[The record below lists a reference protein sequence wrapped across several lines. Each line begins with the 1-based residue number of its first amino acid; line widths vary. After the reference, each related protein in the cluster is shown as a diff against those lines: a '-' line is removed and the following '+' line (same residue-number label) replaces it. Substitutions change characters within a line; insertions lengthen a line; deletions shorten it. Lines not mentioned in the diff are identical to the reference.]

1 MRISNLQSPISIT
14 LILLLATFLRFY
26 RIDAQSLWHDEGNSY
41 QMTLKSA
48 DRIIGD
54 AAADIHPPL
63 YYFLLSAWRA
73 VAGKSEFALR
83 GLSAFFGIILVTLV
97 YKIGKKSF
105 DETAALASAFFAAI
119 HPALIYYSQEMRM
132 YELVAMIGAGSWLLV
147 IGNWRG
153 EARSWRLEVRGW
165 KLEVGSWIVTAAV
178 IAAGL
183 YTHYSFAFII
193 IAINICILIRITHHA
208 SRITL
213 NYQLLI
219 TWLAPQILA
228 LLLYLPWLPIAFRQ
242 LTTWPAAREN
252 LPILESLLGVTRW
265 LTLGHTM
272 DADLAIPALI
282 GLAALIGLGM
292 YRTSVTTDKVHV
304 GGLRFVLPRFQ
315 SPVMAIALWLLV
327 PSTLTVIFGLF
338 SVAFSKFLIIA
349 VPAMCLMLGVGA
361 AGLFAPKV
369 GDDVSL
375 RWIIMRGSTSRA
387 VAIIALAGGMLVT
400 LTMTLALTNL
410 YSNPL
415 YARADYRGIAQFL
428 NRVSREGD
436 VILTNSPSQE
446 EVFRYYY
453 TQQNV
458 IPVARSR
465 PLNVPEQIAELETI
479 SKTYKRIFVLYWGD
493 EQADP
498 KKVIE
503 SWLNEKTFKAYDQWY
518 GDARLAAYAV
528 NQTAGTMNQKVNA
541 RFGDRIR
548 LEGYSINDS
557 SFAAGDIL
565 QLTLFWNPQSLI
577 SNRYKIFVHLSG
589 DPDSPPVA
597 QHDGEPV
604 GGLVLTTMWKPN
616 EIVRDNHG
624 VFLPLDLPR
633 GEYKLAVGLYDV
645 NTGERLTLADGHDKL
660 FLDSIVVK

>member
-1 MRISNLQSPISIT
+1 
-14 LILLLATFLRFY
+14 
-26 RIDAQSLWHDEGNSY
+26 LWHDEGNSY

-63 YYFLLSAWRA
+63 YYFLLTAWRA

-83 GLSAFFGIILVTLV
+83 GLSAFFGIILVALV
-97 YKIGKKSF
+97 YQLGKTYF
-105 DETAALASAFFAAI
+105 DESAALASAFFAAI

-132 YELVAMIGAGSWLLV
+132 YEMVAMIGAGCWLLV
-147 IGNWRG
+147 ISN
-153 EARSWRLEVRGW
+153 WRLEVRSW
-165 KLEVGSWIVTAAV
+165 TLDVGRWIGIALVTAF
-178 IAAGL
+178 GL
-183 YTHYSFAFII
+183 YTHYSFAFIV
-193 IAINICILIRITHHA
+193 IAINIYILILITQYA
-208 SRITL
+208 TRNTF

-219 TWLAPQILA
+219 TWLLPQSIA
-228 LLLYLPWLPIAFRQ
+228 LLLYLPWFPIAFRQ

-252 LPILESLLGVTRW
+252 LPMIEALLGVTRW
-265 LTLGHTM
+265 LTLGHTV
-272 DADLAIPALI
+272 DTDSAWVALI
-282 GLAALIGLGM
+282 GVGALIGLGL
-292 YRTSVTTDKVHV
+292 YRSKVHV
-304 GGLRFVLPRFQ
+304 EPVLTRSVSKDGLRFVLPRFQ
-315 SPVMAIALWLLV
+315 SPAMAIALWLII
-327 PSTLTVIFGLF
+327 PSGLTILFGLF
-338 SVAFSKFLIIA
+338 SAAFAKFLIIA
-349 VPAMCLMLGVGA
+349 VPALCLMMGA
-361 AGLFAPKV
+361 AFAEK
-369 GDDVSL
+369 GDHKRRPYIAITGSVLVIIGMVISL
-375 RWIIMRGSTSRA
+375 SNI
-387 VAIIALAGGMLVT
+387 
-400 LTMTLALTNL
+400 
-410 YSNPL
+410 YFNPL

-428 NRVSREGD
+428 NSIAREGD

-453 TQQNV
+453 TQPNV
-458 IPVARSR
+458 IAVARSR
-465 PLNVPEQIAELETI
+465 PLNVPQQIAELESI

-493 EQADP
+493 GQADP
-498 KKVIE
+498 TKVIE

-518 GDARLAAYAV
+518 GDVRLAAYAV

-577 SNRYKIFVHLSG
+577 SNRYKIFVHVIG

-633 GEYKLAVGLYDV
+633 GNYQLAVGLYDV
-645 NTGERLTLADGHDKL
+645 ATGARLTLADGSDKL

>member
-1 MRISNLQSPISIT
+1 MRSPNLYSLIF
-14 LILLLATFLRFY
+14 ILLLAAFLRFY

-41 QMTLKSA
+41 QMTLKNA

-63 YYFLLSAWRA
+63 YYFLLSAWRV

-83 GLSAFFGIILVTLV
+83 GLSAFFGIVLVTLV
-97 YKIGKKSF
+97 YRIGKKSF
-105 DETAALASAFFAAI
+105 DETSALASAFFAAI

-132 YELVAMIGAGSWLLV
+132 YEMGAMLGAGCWLFV
-147 IGNWRG
+147 IGDRG
-153 EARSWRLEVRGW
+153 LEVRSW
-165 KLEVGSWIVTAAV
+165 KLEVGNWIALAV
-178 IAAGL
+178 FIALGF
-183 YTHYSFAFII
+183 YTHYSFAFIV
-193 IAINICILIRITHHA
+193 IAINLYIIIRLTQYAIRNTRHASRNTHHPFG

-219 TWLAPQILA
+219 TWLVPQLIA
-228 LLLYLPWLPIAFRQ
+228 LLIYLPWLPIAYRQ

-252 LPILESLLGVTRW
+252 LPIIESLIGVTRW
-265 LTLGHTM
+265 LILGHTV
-272 DADLAIPALI
+272 DADVAIPALI
-282 GLAALIGLGM
+282 GLAALIPLGL
-292 YRTSVTTDKVHV
+292 YRA
-304 GGLRFVLPRFQ
+304 LPRGKNLL
-315 SPVMAIALWLLV
+315 AIFLWLIV
-327 PSTLTVIFGLF
+327 PSGLTVIFGLF

-349 VPAMCLMLGVGA
+349 APAMCLVLGVGA
-361 AGLFAPKV
+361 AGLLAPKV
-369 GDDVSL
+369 GEKVSL
-375 RWIIMRGSTSRA
+375 RWIIMRGSTQRA
-387 VAIIALAGGMLVT
+387 VAIIALAGGMLVA
-400 LTMTLALTNL
+400 LTMNLTLTNL
-410 YSNPL
+410 YFNPL
-415 YARADYRGIAQFL
+415 YARADYRGIARFL
-428 NRVSREGD
+428 TSIAREGD

-465 PLNVPEQIAELETI
+465 PLNMPEQIAELESI

-493 EQADP
+493 GQADP

-577 SNRYKIFVHLSG
+577 ANRYKIFVHVIG

-604 GGLVLTTMWKPN
+604 GGLVLTTMWKPD

-633 GEYKLAVGLYDV
+633 GDYKLAVGLYDV
-645 NTGERLTLADGHDKL
+645 NSSERLTLADGSDKL

>member
-83 GLSAFFGIILVTLV
+83 GLSAFFGIILVALV
-97 YKIGKKSF
+97 YQIGKKSF
-105 DETAALASAFFAAI
+105 DETAALASAFFVAI

-132 YELVAMIGAGSWLLV
+132 YELVAMIGAWCWLLV
-147 IGNWRG
+147 IGNWR
-153 EARSWRLEVRGW
+153 LEVRSW
-165 KLEVGSWIVTAAV
+165 KLEVRSWIGIALVTAF
-178 IAAGL
+178 GL
-183 YTHYSFAFII
+183 YTHYSFAFVV
-193 IAINICILIRITHHA
+193 IAINLYFAIRFLLSAINHQPSAIT
-208 SRITL
+208 
-213 NYQLLI
+213 NYHLLF
-219 TWLAPQILA
+219 TWLVPQSLA

-252 LPILESLLGVTRW
+252 LPILESLFGVTRW
-265 LTLGHTM
+265 LTLGHTV
-272 DADLAIPALI
+272 DAGFAVPALI
-282 GLAALIGLGM
+282 GVAALIL
-292 YRTSVTTDKVHV
+292 
-304 GGLRFVLPRFQ
+304 L
-315 SPVMAIALWLLV
+315 ALWRGGKILAPLTWLIV
-327 PSTLTVIFGLF
+327 PSALTVIFGLF
-338 SVAFSKFLIIA
+338 SVAFAKFLIIA
-349 VPAMCLMLGVGA
+349 VPALCLMLGSN
-361 AGLFAPKV
+361 FSPSP
-369 GDDVSL
+369 DVNLSIRRGGWGVRLISAIMIIFGITFSL
-375 RWIIMRGSTSRA
+375 S
-387 VAIIALAGGMLVT
+387 
-400 LTMTLALTNL
+400 NL
-410 YSNPL
+410 YFNPL

-428 NRVSREGD
+428 NSIAREGD

-453 TQQNV
+453 TQPNV
-458 IPVARSR
+458 IAVARSR
-465 PLNVPEQIAELETI
+465 PLNVPQQIAELESI
-479 SKTYKRIFVLYWGD
+479 SKTYKRVFVIYWGD
-493 EQADP
+493 GQADP

-518 GDARLAAYAV
+518 GDVRLAAYAV

-565 QLTLFWNPQSLI
+565 QLTLFWNPQSPI
-577 SNRYKIFVHLSG
+577 SNRYKIFVHVIG

-604 GGLVLTTMWKPN
+604 GGLVLTTMWKPD
-616 EIVRDNHG
+616 ESVRDNHG

-633 GEYKLAVGLYDV
+633 GDYKLAVGLYDAA
-645 NTGERLTLADGHDKL
+645 TGERLTLADGHDKL
-660 FLDSIVVK
+660 FLSSISIR

>member
-1 MRISNLQSPISIT
+1 MRNPNLRSLISIT
-14 LILLLATFLRFY
+14 VILLLATFLRFY

-63 YYFLLSAWRA
+63 YYFLLTAWRA
-73 VAGKSEFALR
+73 AAGRSEFALR
-83 GLSAFFGIILVTLV
+83 GLSAFFGIVLVTLV

-105 DETAALASAFFAAI
+105 DETSALASAFFAAI

-132 YELVAMIGAGSWLLV
+132 YEMVAMLGAGCWLVADSRWQMADSKWPLRVTNGRSAWQRFIIHHSPFIILL
-147 IGNWRG
+147 
-153 EARSWRLEVRGW
+153 AL
-165 KLEVGSWIVTAAV
+165 
-178 IAAGL
+178 GL
-183 YTHYSFAFII
+183 YTHYSFAFIV
-193 IAINICILIRITHHA
+193 IAINTYILIRITQHA
-208 SRITL
+208 SRNTQSLISTL
-213 NYQLLI
+213 RVQSLILPQLLS
-219 TWLAPQILA
+219 
-228 LLLYLPWLPIAFRQ
+228 LLLYSPWLPIAYRQ

-252 LPILESLLGVTRW
+252 LPIIESLLGVTRW
-265 LTLGHTM
+265 LTLGHTV
-272 DADLAIPALI
+272 DAGLAVPALI
-282 GLAALIGLGM
+282 GLAALIPLGL
-292 YRTSVTTDKVHV
+292 YRA
-304 GGLRFVLPRFQ
+304 LPRGKNLL
-315 SPVMAIALWLLV
+315 AIFLWLIV
-327 PSTLTVIFGLF
+327 PSGLTVIFGLF
-338 SVAFSKFLIIA
+338 SVAFAKFLIIA
-349 VPAMCLMLGVGA
+349 APAMCLVLGVGV
-361 AGLFAPKV
+361 AGLVAPKV
-369 GDDVSL
+369 GEEVSL
-375 RWIIMRGSTSRA
+375 RWIIMRGSTQRA
-387 VAIIALAGGMLVT
+387 VAIIALAGGMLVA
-400 LTMTLALTNL
+400 LTMNVALTNL
-410 YSNPL
+410 YFNPL

-428 NRVSREGD
+428 NHVAREGD

-453 TQQNV
+453 TQPNV

-465 PLNVPEQIAELETI
+465 PLNVPEQIAELESI

-493 EQADP
+493 GQADP

-518 GDARLAAYAV
+518 GDVRLAAYAV

-557 SFAAGDIL
+557 PFAAGDIL
-565 QLTLFWNPQSLI
+565 QLTLFWNPQSPI
-577 SNRYKIFVHLSG
+577 SNRYKIFVHLIG

-633 GEYKLAVGLYDV
+633 GDYKLAVGLYDV
-645 NTGERLTLADGHDKL
+645 NSGERLTLADGSDKL
-660 FLDSIVVK
+660 FLDSIAVR

>member
-1 MRISNLQSPISIT
+1 MRSPNLYSLIF
-14 LILLLATFLRFY
+14 ILLLAAFLRFY

-41 QMTLKSA
+41 QMTLKNA

-63 YYFLLSAWRA
+63 YYFLLSAWRV

-83 GLSAFFGIILVTLV
+83 GLSAFFGIVLVTLV
-97 YKIGKKSF
+97 YRIGKKSF
-105 DETAALASAFFAAI
+105 DETSALASAFFAAI

-132 YELVAMIGAGSWLLV
+132 YEMGAMLGAGCWLFV
-147 IGNWRG
+147 IGDRG
-153 EARSWRLEVRGW
+153 LEVRSW
-165 KLEVGSWIVTAAV
+165 KLEVGNWIALAV
-178 IAAGL
+178 FIALGF
-183 YTHYSFAFII
+183 YTHYSFAFIV
-193 IAINICILIRITHHA
+193 IAINLYIIIRLTQYAIRNTRHASRNTHHPFG

-219 TWLAPQILA
+219 TWLVPQLIA
-228 LLLYLPWLPIAFRQ
+228 LLIYLPWLPIAYRQ

-252 LPILESLLGVTRW
+252 LPIIESLIGVTRW
-265 LTLGHTM
+265 LILGHTV
-272 DADLAIPALI
+272 DADVAIPALI
-282 GLAALIGLGM
+282 GLAALIPLGL
-292 YRTSVTTDKVHV
+292 YRA
-304 GGLRFVLPRFQ
+304 LPRGKNLL
-315 SPVMAIALWLLV
+315 AIFLWLIV
-327 PSTLTVIFGLF
+327 PSGLTVIFGLF

-349 VPAMCLMLGVGA
+349 APAMCLVLGVGA
-361 AGLFAPKV
+361 AGLLAPKV
-369 GDDVSL
+369 GEKVSL
-375 RWIIMRGSTSRA
+375 RWIIMRGSTQRA
-387 VAIIALAGGMLVT
+387 VAIIALAGGMLVA
-400 LTMTLALTNL
+400 LTMNLTLTNL
-410 YSNPL
+410 YFNPL
-415 YARADYRGIAQFL
+415 YARADYRGIARFL
-428 NRVSREGD
+428 TSIAREGD

-465 PLNVPEQIAELETI
+465 PLNMPEQIAELESI

-493 EQADP
+493 GQADP

-577 SNRYKIFVHLSG
+577 ANRYKIFVHVIG

-604 GGLVLTTMWKPN
+604 GGLVLTTMWKPD

-624 VFLPLDLPR
+624 VFLPLDLPH
-633 GEYKLAVGLYDV
+633 GDYKLAVGLYDV
-645 NTGERLTLADGHDKL
+645 NSSERLTLADGSDKL

>member
-1 MRISNLQSPISIT
+1 MRSPNLYSLIF
-14 LILLLATFLRFY
+14 ILLLAAFLRFY

-41 QMTLKSA
+41 QMTLKNA

-63 YYFLLSAWRA
+63 YYFLLSAWRV

-83 GLSAFFGIILVTLV
+83 GLSAFFGIVLVTLV
-97 YKIGKKSF
+97 YRIGKKSF
-105 DETAALASAFFAAI
+105 DETSALASAFFAAI

-132 YELVAMIGAGSWLLV
+132 YEMGAMLGAGCWLFV
-147 IGNWRG
+147 IGDRG
-153 EARSWRLEVRGW
+153 LEVRSW
-165 KLEVGSWIVTAAV
+165 KLEVGNWIALAV
-178 IAAGL
+178 FIALGF
-183 YTHYSFAFII
+183 YTHYSFAFIV
-193 IAINICILIRITHHA
+193 IAINLYIIIRLTQYAIRNTRHASRNTHHPFG

-219 TWLAPQILA
+219 TWLVPQLIA
-228 LLLYLPWLPIAFRQ
+228 LLIYLPWLPIAYRQ

-252 LPILESLLGVTRW
+252 LPIIESLIGVTRW
-265 LTLGHTM
+265 LILGHTV
-272 DADLAIPALI
+272 DADVAIPALI
-282 GLAALIGLGM
+282 GLAALIPLGL
-292 YRTSVTTDKVHV
+292 YRA
-304 GGLRFVLPRFQ
+304 LPRGKNLL
-315 SPVMAIALWLLV
+315 AIFLWLIV
-327 PSTLTVIFGLF
+327 PSGLTVIFGLF

-349 VPAMCLMLGVGA
+349 APAMCLVLGVGA
-361 AGLFAPKV
+361 AGLLAPKV
-369 GDDVSL
+369 GEKVSL
-375 RWIIMRGSTSRA
+375 RWIIMRGSTQRA
-387 VAIIALAGGMLVT
+387 VAIIALAGGMLVA
-400 LTMTLALTNL
+400 LTMNLTLTNL
-410 YSNPL
+410 YFNPL
-415 YARADYRGIAQFL
+415 YARADYRGIARFL
-428 NRVSREGD
+428 TSIAREGD

-465 PLNVPEQIAELETI
+465 PLNMPEQIAELESI

-493 EQADP
+493 GQADP

-528 NQTAGTMNQKVNA
+528 NRTAGTMNQKVNA

-577 SNRYKIFVHLSG
+577 ANRYKIFVHVIG

-604 GGLVLTTMWKPN
+604 GGLVLTTMWKPD

-624 VFLPLDLPR
+624 VFLPLDLPH
-633 GEYKLAVGLYDV
+633 GDYKLAVGLYDV
-645 NTGERLTLADGHDKL
+645 NSSERLTLADGSDKL

>member
-1 MRISNLQSPISIT
+1 MRISNLQSPISII

-26 RIDAQSLWHDEGNSY
+26 RIDVQSLWHDEGNSY

-63 YYFLLSAWRA
+63 YYFLLSAWRL
-73 VAGKSEFALR
+73 VAGESEFVLR
-83 GLSAFFGIILVTLV
+83 GLSAFFGIILVALV
-97 YKIGKKSF
+97 YQIGKKCF
-105 DETAALASAFFAAI
+105 DESAALASAFFAAI

-132 YELVAMIGAGSWLLV
+132 YEMVAMIGAASWLMADSRWRMDASHGGWQRV
-147 IGNWRG
+147 IIHH
-153 EARSWRLEVRGW
+153 SSFIIL
-165 KLEVGSWIVTAAV
+165 LTL
-178 IAAGL
+178 GL
-183 YTHYSFAFII
+183 YTHYSFAFVV
-193 IAINICILIRITHHA
+193 IAINLHSFIYFIQSAIRDQQSKIT
-208 SRITL
+208 

-219 TWLAPQILA
+219 TWLLPQSIA
-228 LLLYLPWLPIAFRQ
+228 LLLYLPWLPIAYRQ

-252 LPILESLLGVTRW
+252 LPMIEALLGVTRW
-265 LTLGHTM
+265 LTLGHTL
-272 DADLAIPALI
+272 DADSTWVALI
-282 GLAALIGLGM
+282 GVVILIILGTI
-292 YRTSVTTDKVHV
+292 RLLSTADKVHV

-315 SPVMAIALWLLV
+315 SPAIVIALWLII
-327 PSTLTVIFGLF
+327 PSGLTIAFGLF
-338 SVAFSKFLIIA
+338 SVAFAKFLIIA
-349 VPAMCLMLGVGA
+349 VPALCLMLGSNFSSSPDANLSIRRGGWGVRLISAIMIIFGIT
-361 AGLFAPKV
+361 L
-369 GDDVSL
+369 SL
-375 RWIIMRGSTSRA
+375 S
-387 VAIIALAGGMLVT
+387 
-400 LTMTLALTNL
+400 NL
-410 YSNPL
+410 YFNPL

-428 NRVSREGD
+428 NRVAREGD

-453 TQQNV
+453 TQPNV

-465 PLNVPEQIAELETI
+465 PLNVPQQIAELESI

-493 EQADP
+493 GQADP

-518 GDARLAAYAV
+518 GDVRLAAYAI

-565 QLTLFWNPQSLI
+565 QLTLFWNPQSPI
-577 SNRYKIFVHLSG
+577 SNRYKIFVHLIG

-624 VFLPLDLPR
+624 VFLPLDLLR
-633 GEYKLAVGLYDV
+633 GDYKLAVGLYDV
-645 NTGERLTLADGHDKL
+645 NTGERLTLADGSDKL

>member
-1 MRISNLQSPISIT
+1 MRSPNLYSLIF
-14 LILLLATFLRFY
+14 ILLLAAFLRFY

-41 QMTLKSA
+41 QMTLKNA

-63 YYFLLSAWRA
+63 YYFLLSAWRV

-83 GLSAFFGIILVTLV
+83 GLSAFFGIVLVTLV
-97 YKIGKKSF
+97 YRIGKKSF
-105 DETAALASAFFAAI
+105 DETSALASAFFAAI

-132 YELVAMIGAGSWLLV
+132 YEMGAMLGAGCWLFV
-147 IGNWRG
+147 IGDRG
-153 EARSWRLEVRGW
+153 LEIRSW
-165 KLEVGSWIVTAAV
+165 KLEVGNWIALAV
-178 IAAGL
+178 FIALGF
-183 YTHYSFAFII
+183 YTHYSFAFIV
-193 IAINICILIRITHHA
+193 IAINLYIIIRLTQYAIRNTRHASRNTHHPFG

-219 TWLAPQILA
+219 TWLVPQLIA
-228 LLLYLPWLPIAFRQ
+228 LLIYLPWLPIAYRQ

-252 LPILESLLGVTRW
+252 LPIIESLIGVTRW
-265 LTLGHTM
+265 LILGHTV
-272 DADLAIPALI
+272 DADVAIPALI
-282 GLAALIGLGM
+282 GLAALIPLGL
-292 YRTSVTTDKVHV
+292 YRA
-304 GGLRFVLPRFQ
+304 LPRGKNLL
-315 SPVMAIALWLLV
+315 AIFLWLIV
-327 PSTLTVIFGLF
+327 PSGLTVIFGLF

-349 VPAMCLMLGVGA
+349 APAMCLVLGVGA
-361 AGLFAPKV
+361 AGLLAPKV
-369 GDDVSL
+369 GEKVSL
-375 RWIIMRGSTSRA
+375 RWIIMRGSTQRA
-387 VAIIALAGGMLVT
+387 VAIIALAGGMLVA
-400 LTMTLALTNL
+400 LTMNLTLTNL
-410 YSNPL
+410 YFNPL
-415 YARADYRGIAQFL
+415 YARADYRGIARFL
-428 NRVSREGD
+428 TSIAREGD

-465 PLNVPEQIAELETI
+465 PLNMPEQIAELESI

-493 EQADP
+493 GQADP

-577 SNRYKIFVHLSG
+577 ANRYKIFVHVIG

-604 GGLVLTTMWKPN
+604 GGLVLTTMWKPD

-624 VFLPLDLPR
+624 VFLPLDLPH
-633 GEYKLAVGLYDV
+633 GDYKLAVGLYDV
-645 NTGERLTLADGHDKL
+645 NSSERLTLADGSDKL

>member
-1 MRISNLQSPISIT
+1 MRSPNLYSLIF
-14 LILLLATFLRFY
+14 ILLLAAFLRFY

-41 QMTLKSA
+41 QMTLKNA

-63 YYFLLSAWRA
+63 YYFLLSAWRV

-83 GLSAFFGIILVTLV
+83 GLSAFFGIVLVTLV
-97 YKIGKKSF
+97 YRIGKKSF
-105 DETAALASAFFAAI
+105 DETSALASAFFAAI

-132 YELVAMIGAGSWLLV
+132 YEMGAMLGAGCWLFV
-147 IGNWRG
+147 IGDRG
-153 EARSWRLEVRGW
+153 LEVRSW
-165 KLEVGSWIVTAAV
+165 KLEVGNWIALAV
-178 IAAGL
+178 FIALGF
-183 YTHYSFAFII
+183 YTHYSFAFIV
-193 IAINICILIRITHHA
+193 IAINLYIIIRLTQYAIRNTRHASRNTHHPFG

-219 TWLAPQILA
+219 TWLVPQLIA
-228 LLLYLPWLPIAFRQ
+228 LLIYLPWLPIAYRQ

-252 LPILESLLGVTRW
+252 LPIIESLIGVTRW
-265 LTLGHTM
+265 LILGHTV
-272 DADLAIPALI
+272 DADVAIPALI
-282 GLAALIGLGM
+282 GLAALIPLGL
-292 YRTSVTTDKVHV
+292 YRA
-304 GGLRFVLPRFQ
+304 LPRGKNLL
-315 SPVMAIALWLLV
+315 AIFLWLIV
-327 PSTLTVIFGLF
+327 PSGLTVIFGLF

-349 VPAMCLMLGVGA
+349 APAMCLVLGVGA
-361 AGLFAPKV
+361 AGLLAPKV
-369 GDDVSL
+369 GEKVSL
-375 RWIIMRGSTSRA
+375 RWIIMRGSTQRA
-387 VAIIALAGGMLVT
+387 VAIIALAGGMLVA
-400 LTMTLALTNL
+400 LTMNLTLTNL
-410 YSNPL
+410 YFNPL
-415 YARADYRGIAQFL
+415 YARADYRGIARFL
-428 NRVSREGD
+428 TSIAREGD

-465 PLNVPEQIAELETI
+465 PLNMPEQIAELESI

-493 EQADP
+493 GQADP

-577 SNRYKIFVHLSG
+577 ANRYKIFVHVIG

-604 GGLVLTTMWKPN
+604 GGLVLTTMWKPD

-633 GEYKLAVGLYDV
+633 GDYKLEVGLYDV
-645 NTGERLTLADGHDKL
+645 NSSERLTLADGSDKL

>member
-1 MRISNLQSPISIT
+1 MRSPNLYSLIF
-14 LILLLATFLRFY
+14 ILLLAAFLRFY

-41 QMTLKSA
+41 QMTLKNA

-63 YYFLLSAWRA
+63 YYFLLSAWRV

-83 GLSAFFGIILVTLV
+83 GLSAFFGIVLVTLV
-97 YKIGKKSF
+97 YRIGKKSF
-105 DETAALASAFFAAI
+105 DETSALASAFFAAI

-132 YELVAMIGAGSWLLV
+132 YEMGAMLGAGCWLFV
-147 IGNWRG
+147 IGDRG
-153 EARSWRLEVRGW
+153 LEIRSW
-165 KLEVGSWIVTAAV
+165 KLEVGNWIALAV
-178 IAAGL
+178 FIALGF
-183 YTHYSFAFII
+183 YTHYSFAFIV
-193 IAINICILIRITHHA
+193 IAINLYIIIRLTQYAIRNTRHASRNTHHPFG

-219 TWLAPQILA
+219 TWLVPQLIA
-228 LLLYLPWLPIAFRQ
+228 LLIYLPWLPIAYRQ

-252 LPILESLLGVTRW
+252 LPIIESLIGVTRW
-265 LTLGHTM
+265 LILGHTV
-272 DADLAIPALI
+272 DADVAIPALI
-282 GLAALIGLGM
+282 GLAALIPLGL
-292 YRTSVTTDKVHV
+292 YRA
-304 GGLRFVLPRFQ
+304 LPRGKNLL
-315 SPVMAIALWLLV
+315 AIFLWLIV
-327 PSTLTVIFGLF
+327 PSGLTVIFGLF

-349 VPAMCLMLGVGA
+349 APAMCLVLGVGA
-361 AGLFAPKV
+361 AGLLAPKV
-369 GDDVSL
+369 GEKVSL
-375 RWIIMRGSTSRA
+375 RWIIMRGSTQRA
-387 VAIIALAGGMLVT
+387 VAIIALAGGMLVA
-400 LTMTLALTNL
+400 LTMNLTLTNL
-410 YSNPL
+410 YFNPL
-415 YARADYRGIAQFL
+415 YARADYRGIARFL
-428 NRVSREGD
+428 TSIAREGD

-465 PLNVPEQIAELETI
+465 PLNMPEQIAELESI

-493 EQADP
+493 GQADP

-528 NQTAGTMNQKVNA
+528 NRTAGTMNQKVNA

-548 LEGYSINDS
+548 LECYSINDS

-577 SNRYKIFVHLSG
+577 ANRYKIFVHVIG

-604 GGLVLTTMWKPN
+604 GGLVLTTMWKPD

-624 VFLPLDLPR
+624 VFLPLDLPH
-633 GEYKLAVGLYDV
+633 GDYKLAVGLYDV
-645 NTGERLTLADGHDKL
+645 NSSERLTLADGSDKL